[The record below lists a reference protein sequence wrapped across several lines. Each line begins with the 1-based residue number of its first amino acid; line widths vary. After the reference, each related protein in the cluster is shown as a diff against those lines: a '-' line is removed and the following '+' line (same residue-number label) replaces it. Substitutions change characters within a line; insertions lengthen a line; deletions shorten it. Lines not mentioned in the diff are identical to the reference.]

1 MALATVTLVVGTVAA
16 VVQTDL
22 KRALA
27 YSSIANAGYVL
38 IGFAAASVDDRAA
51 AHRGLEAALFYLFT
65 YTFMTI
71 GAFAVVTLVGRRSHD
86 ARHGFDQYRGLAR
99 SSPVLAGFLTFFLL
113 AQAGVPFTGGFI
125 AKLQVFGA
133 AIDAREYWLALVGV
147 LSAVV
152 LAFFYLR
159 VIVVTFAGDDEAGE
173 ATPARRSRIGAAA
186 VVVLVATGVMVLLLG
201 ILPGTFLHFA
211 RDAASLI

>member
-1 MALATVTLVVGTVAA
+1 M
-16 VVQTDL
+16 
-22 KRALA
+22 
-27 YSSIANAGYVL
+27 
-38 IGFAAASVDDRAA
+38 
-51 AHRGLEAALFYLFT
+51 
-65 YTFMTI
+65 
-71 GAFAVVTLVGRRSHD
+71 
-86 ARHGFDQYRGLAR
+86 
-99 SSPVLAGFLTFFLL
+99 
-113 AQAGVPFTGGFI
+113 PFTGGFI

-133 AIDAREYWLALVGV
+133 AIDAREYWLAIVGV

-173 ATPARRSRIGAAA
+173 APPARRGRIGAAA

>member
-1 MALATVTLVVGTVAA
+1 MAFPLYRTDWRPIIMALATVTLVVGTVAA

-22 KRALA
+22 KRA
-27 YSSIANAGYVL
+27 AGVL
-38 IGFAAASVDDRAA
+38 VDRQRRLHAHRVRRGLGRRPAA

-71 GAFAVVTLVGRRSHD
+71 GAFAVVTLVGRRTHD

-99 SSPVLAGFLTFFLL
+99 RSPVLAGFLTFFLL
-113 AQAGVPFTGGFI
+113 AQAGVPFTGGFV

-133 AIDAREYWLALVGV
+133 AVDAREYWLALVGA

-152 LAFFYLR
+152 LGLLL
-159 VIVVTFAGDDEAGE
+159 
-173 ATPARRSRIGAAA
+173 PARDRGR
-186 VVVLVATGVMVLLLG
+186 V
-201 ILPGTFLHFA
+201 
-211 RDAASLI
+211 RR